1 MRATELSSTFA
12 LMGWTTVPSRDA
24 RPAASRAVGIP
35 SPHDMRVVQS
45 RFTIP
50 AVVIGLLALSPL
62 PLVLPSGVAVATI
75 AALGLLA
82 LVARRWIGR
91 HPSQALLPARSRS
104 VVVQDHAQ

>member
-1 MRATELSSTFA
+1 
-12 LMGWTTVPSRDA
+12 
-24 RPAASRAVGIP
+24 
-35 SPHDMRVVQS
+35 MRVVQS

-75 AALGLLA
+75 AALGSMA

-91 HPSQALLPARSRS
+91 HDISGRRSRR
-104 VVVQDHAQ
+104 VTAQSSCRTTLSNE

>member
-24 RPAASRAVGIP
+24 SPAASRAGGLP
-35 SPHDMRVVQS
+35 LLDDTGVVQS
-45 RFTIP
+45 RLTIP
-50 AVVIGLLALSPL
+50 AVIIGLLALSPL

-75 AALGLLA
+75 AALGSIA

-91 HPSQALLPARSRS
+91 HDPQ
-104 VVVQDHAQ
+104 VVAPDG

>member
-1 MRATELSSTFA
+1 MRATERSNTFA
-12 LMGWTTVPSRDA
+12 LLGWTTVPSRHVS
-24 RPAASRAVGIP
+24 PPASREDGIAP
-35 SPHDMRVVQS
+35 PDDMRVVQG
-45 RFTIP
+45 RLTVP

-91 HPSQALLPARSRS
+91 HASQALLPARSRS

>member
-1 MRATELSSTFA
+1 MRATERSNTFA
-12 LMGWTTVPSRDA
+12 PTGWTTVPSRHVS
-24 RPAASRAVGIP
+24 PPASREDGIAP
-35 SPHDMRVVQS
+35 PDDMRVVQG
-45 RFTIP
+45 RLTGP

-91 HPSQALLPARSRS
+91 HASQALLPARSRS

>member
-1 MRATELSSTFA
+1 MELSSTFA
-12 LMGWTTVPSRDA
+12 LMDWTIVRSRDA
-24 RPAASRAVGIP
+24 PPPASTAGSIP
-35 SPHDMRVVQS
+35 PPDDMRVVQS

-75 AALGLLA
+75 AALGSLA

-91 HPSQALLPARSRS
+91 HDPQAVAPDA
-104 VVVQDHAQ
+104 